1 MRAGIEIAAADD
13 GSANEPAE
21 ASGPGVTTPAD
32 TPTEFAGTAADYLR
46 YRPPYPE
53 ALLVELR
60 ARAGVSGSGVLLD
73 LACGPG
79 RVALPMARH
88 FARVLAVDIEPEMI
102 DVGRR
107 EAARLGIANVEW
119 RVQRAEE
126 LDLPASSIELV
137 TVGEAFHRLDQ
148 AQIVERAL
156 HWLTPRGA
164 FATLAGEQVWRGRER
179 WKRVLV
185 DVVNRWT
192 RGALGEP
199 NDAAWGGPVELLR
212 GVGLSVCEGECNVDI
227 AWTCDSIV
235 GLMYS
240 TSVASRRALGDDARA
255 LEDDLRRALLAC
267 EPSGR
272 FLTRQRFAFTAG
284 VKTRIGE

>member
-1 MRAGIEIAAADD
+1 LRACIEIAAADD
-13 GSANEPAE
+13 GFAN
-21 ASGPGVTTPAD
+21 GPVAATGRGVTTPAD
-32 TPTEFAGTAADYLR
+32 TPTAFTGTAADYVR

-53 ALLVELR
+53 SLLSALR
-60 ARAGVSGSGVLLD
+60 ARAGVSGSGALLD

-88 FARVLAVDIEPEMI
+88 FARVFAVDVEPEMI

-107 EAARLGIANVEW
+107 EADRLGIANVEW

-126 LDLPASSIELV
+126 LELPAGSIELV

-148 AQIVERAL
+148 ARIVERAL
-156 HWLTPRGA
+156 RWLAPRGA
-164 FATLAGEQVWRGRER
+164 FATLSGEQVWRGRER

-192 RGALGEP
+192 HGALGEP

-212 GVGLSVCEGECNVDI
+212 GVGLAVSEGECNIDI

-240 TSVASRRALGDDARA
+240 TSVASRRVLGDDARA
-255 LEDDLRRALLAC
+255 FEDDLRRALIAC

-272 FLTRQRFAFTAG
+272 FATQQRFAFTVG
-284 VKTRIGE
+284 VKR